1 MSTTLL
7 QMCFFGFFAEI
18 VCIHEKIDIKLA
30 DLVFGLLR
38 RRALDYDVVYD
49 AKWTATETF
58 HSGKVS

>member
-1 MSTTLL
+1 M
-7 QMCFFGFFAEI
+7 FFGFFAEI

-30 DLVFGLLR
+30 DLVFDLLR